1 MEVLHDPSHEA
12 VIDLIKTRRHLFI
25 TGPGGVGKS
34 TLVKRIAEEI
44 EGVAI
49 TAMTGCAALLLDCGA
64 RTLHSWAGVGLGQ
77 DTLEKTIATIRKKPR
92 AKGAWLKVR
101 TLVIDE
107 VSMMDP
113 DFFEFLDAVGR
124 GVRRVGKPFGGVQ
137 LILVGDFC
145 QLPPVVRD
153 SEETHF
159 VFESEL
165 WTKII
170 KTAVILN
177 KIWRQTDPVYQRI
190 LGEARMG
197 ALSTESEAVLRGRM
211 GLKWQE
217 EAIKPT
223 LLFSL
228 NRDVD
233 KINTANLNALQTE
246 EYRFDVKTEF
256 DSERWTAEYP
266 GLPRPARDS
275 DTVRFAVERLDRD
288 APYVPT
294 LFLRIGAQVMLTKNM
309 PEEGLMNGSR
319 GIIVA
324 VNEIT
329 GCPIVRFKM
338 KTMAIAPAVWWSP
351 DCPHIGRSQIPL
363 KIAFALTI
371 HKAQGA
377 SIDSALVDIGK
388 STFEYGQAYVALSRV
403 RSLEGLYLHAIDI
416 SRIKTHP
423 RVRKFYRE
431 LLAAPAVTVVAPEP
445 EPVVA
450 PAVTVV
456 APAVTVVAPAV
467 AAPTNVSPWSLTGVH
482 GSWLPVLN
490 AALERVP
497 HLETFVGS
505 ARSNGKVYPAAED
518 VFAAL
523 RLGIDDVKVV
533 ILGQDPYHGPG
544 QAMGLSFSVP
554 DGVASPPSLKNI
566 LKELRADLNVEE
578 YKKGNLTNWF
588 SQGVL
593 LLNTILT
600 VEEGKPASHEK
611 KGWEQVTDAL
621 LAELCARRKRIVF
634 MLWGKYAQ
642 KKGLMIGSDH
652 HVLLAAHPSPLSA
665 YGGFF
670 GCKHFSKA
678 NELLG
683 LERAI
688 QWVEQ

>member
-1 MEVLHDPSHEA
+1 MQVLHDPSHEA
-12 VIDLIKTRRHLFI
+12 VIELINTRRHLFI

-34 TLVKRIAEEI
+34 TLVKKIALEV

-49 TAMTGCAALLLDCGA
+49 TAMTGCAALLLECGA

-77 DTLEKTIATIRKKPR
+77 DSLEKTVAAIRKKPR
-92 AKGAWLKVR
+92 AKNAWLKTR
-101 TLVIDE
+101 TLVVDE

-113 DFFEFLDAVGR
+113 DFFEFLDSVGR
-124 GVRRVGKPFGGVQ
+124 AVRKQPSVPFGGIQ
-137 LILVGDFC
+137 LVLVGDFC
-145 QLPPVVRD
+145 QLPPVSRE
-153 SEETHF
+153 EETHF
-159 VFESEL
+159 VFESAL
-165 WTKII
+165 WSSVI
-170 KTAVILN
+170 KTAVVLN
-177 KIWRQTDPVYQRI
+177 KIWRQSDPVYQRI

-197 ALSTESEAVLRGRM
+197 QLSAESEAVLRGRM

-217 EAIKPT
+217 ETIKPT

-233 KINTANLNALQTE
+233 KINTANLNALESE
-246 EYRFDVKTEF
+246 EHRFDVKTEF
-256 DSERWTAEYP
+256 DSARWLAEYP

-275 DTVRFAVERLDRD
+275 DVARFAVERLDRD

-319 GIIVA
+319 GIVVA
-324 VNEIT
+324 INDIA
-329 GCPIVRFKM
+329 GCPIVRFKT
-338 KTMAIAPAVWWSP
+338 KTMAITPVIWWSP
-351 DCPHIGRSQIPL
+351 ECPHIGRSQVPL

-388 STFEYGQAYVALSRV
+388 TTFEYGQAYVALSRV

-431 LLAAPAVTVVAPEP
+431 LLLAPAPATAPA
-445 EPVVA
+445 PVVIGDA
-450 PAVTVV
+450 
-456 APAVTVVAPAV
+456 
-467 AAPTNVSPWSLTGVH
+467 WSLAGVH
-482 GSWLPVLN
+482 ESWLSTLN
-490 AALERVP
+490 AALARQP
-497 HLETFVGS
+497 DLEAFVS
-505 ARSNGKVYPAAED
+505 TARASTKVYPAAND

-533 ILGQDPYHGPG
+533 ILGQDPYHGAG

-566 LKELRADLNVEE
+566 LKELRADLSVDE

-588 SQGVL
+588 NQGVL

-621 LAELCARRKRIVF
+621 LTELCARRKGIVF

-642 KKGLMIGSDH
+642 KKGSMIGSDN

-683 LERAI
+683 LDRAI

>member
-1 MEVLHDPSHEA
+1 MQVLHDPSHEA
-12 VIDLIKTRRHLFI
+12 VIELINTRRHLFI

-34 TLVKRIAEEI
+34 TLVKKIALEV

-49 TAMTGCAALLLDCGA
+49 TAMTGCAALLLECGA

-77 DTLEKTIATIRKKPR
+77 DSLEKTVAAIRKKPR
-92 AKGAWLKVR
+92 AKSAWIRTR
-101 TLVIDE
+101 TLVVDE

-113 DFFEFLDAVGR
+113 DFFEFLDSVGQAVR
-124 GVRRVGKPFGGVQ
+124 KQPSVPFGGIQ
-137 LILVGDFC
+137 LVLVGDFC
-145 QLPPVVRD
+145 QLPPVSRE
-153 SEETHF
+153 EETQF

-165 WTKII
+165 WSSVI
-170 KTAVILN
+170 KTAVVLN

-197 ALSTESEAVLRGRM
+197 QLSAESETVLRGRM
-211 GLKWQE
+211 GLKWQD

-233 KINTANLNALQTE
+233 KINTANLNALESE
-246 EYRFDVKTEF
+246 EHRFDVKTEF
-256 DSERWTAEYP
+256 DSARWLAEYP

-275 DTVRFAVERLDRD
+275 DVVRFAVERLDRD

-309 PEEGLMNGSR
+309 PDEGLMNGSR

-324 VNEIT
+324 INDIA
-329 GCPIVRFKM
+329 GCPIVRFKT
-338 KTMAIAPAVWWSP
+338 KTMAITPVTWWSP
-351 DCPHIGRSQIPL
+351 DCPHIGRSQVPL

-416 SRIKTHP
+416 SRIKTYP

-431 LLAAPAVTVVAPEP
+431 LMAAAPVNPAPEP
-445 EPVVA
+445 VA
-450 PAVTVV
+450 VLP
-456 APAVTVVAPAV
+456 V
-467 AAPTNVSPWSLTGVH
+467 AASAWSLDGVH
-482 GSWLPVLN
+482 ESWLPVLN
-490 AALERVP
+490 AALARVP
-497 HLETFVGS
+497 HLEPFVTA
-505 ARSNGKVYPAAED
+505 ARAVDPSMKGAKVYPAPEN

-533 ILGQDPYHGPG
+533 ILGQDPYHGAG

-566 LKELRADLNVEE
+566 LKELRADLNIEE
-578 YKKGNLTNWF
+578 CKKGNLTNWF
-588 SQGVL
+588 NQGVL
-593 LLNTILT
+593 LLNAILT
-600 VEEGKPASHEK
+600 VAEGSPASHEK

-621 LAELCARRKRIVF
+621 LAELCARRKGIVF
-634 MLWGKYAQ
+634 MLWGKHAQ
-642 KKGLMIGSDH
+642 KKGLMIGSEH

-683 LERAI
+683 LDRAI